1 MSNCYSWNINTHL
14 GEAMPKY
21 EEIVED
27 ISRKIA
33 NGVYKPGDRLPSAAE
48 LCTAYGVSKITV
60 NKAMGDLVQMGFL
73 TRRRGSGTY
82 VKSSAGGGA
91 SAIMWKEATH
101 IEGTKQRYEQL
112 GKHVTTK
119 VHTFSVIEP
128 DERVRR
134 ALNMDGGFVYNICRS
149 RFADGE
155 PLDIEYTQMPVAM
168 FPSLSVEV
176 VQSSI
181 YSYIEKDL
189 GLTISSAH
197 SSMRAVL
204 PTEDECTWLGI
215 EPNAPLLEV
224 TQVAYLNDGRAFE
237 FSCSRHTQNAEPV
250 STVRFHRFG
259 AA

>member
-1 MSNCYSWNINTHL
+1 
-14 GEAMPKY
+14 MPKY

-27 ISRKIA
+27 VSRKIA
-33 NGVYKPGDRLPSAAE
+33 NGVYRPGDRLPSATE
-48 LCTAYGVSKITV
+48 LCDAYGVSKITV
-60 NKAMGDLVQMGFL
+60 NKAMSELVQMGFL

-82 VKSSAGGGA
+82 VKSTPGGA
-91 SAIMWKEATH
+91 ATAMWKDATH

-112 GKHVTTK
+112 GRHVTTQ
-119 VHTFSVIEP
+119 VHAFSVIEP
-128 DERVRR
+128 DERTRR
-134 ALNMDGGFVYNICRS
+134 SLNLSEGFVYDICRA

-155 PLDIEYTQMPVAM
+155 PLDIEYTRMPVTM
-168 FPSLSVEV
+168 FPNLSLEV

-204 PTEDECTWLGI
+204 PTADECAWLGI
-215 EPNAPLLEV
+215 AENTPLLEV

>member
-1 MSNCYSWNINTHL
+1 
-14 GEAMPKY
+14 MPKY

-27 ISRKIA
+27 VSRKIA
-33 NGVYKPGDRLPSAAE
+33 NGVYQPGDRLPSAAE
-48 LCTAYGVSKITV
+48 LCEAYGVSKITV
-60 NKAMGDLVQMGFL
+60 NKAMNELVQMGFL

-91 SAIMWKEATH
+91 ATAMWKDATH

-119 VHTFSVIEP
+119 VHAFSVIEP
-128 DERVRR
+128 DEHTRQ
-134 ALNMDGGFVYNICRS
+134 ALNLSEGFVYNICRS

-168 FPSLSVEV
+168 FPGLSLEV

-204 PTEDECTWLGI
+204 PTADECAWLGI
-215 EPNAPLLEV
+215 DERTPLLEV

-237 FSCSRHTQNAEPV
+237 YSCSRHTQNAEPV

-259 AA
+259 VA